1 MSTSGARHPVKGFER
16 IADALAES
24 GVECIFGVLGDDTG
38 PLIVATNER
47 GIRYIFARHEN
58 QAVAMADG
66 YSRAT
71 GRTGVVTVTGGP
83 GFSNAI
89 TAINSAYRG
98 KSRICVLVGTGNV
111 AEDDLESEAIRTT
124 PPVNWLKYFPQTAVL
139 DILGISSVKPAS
151 VNSAWQETH
160 RAMRKAASETVVL
173 VLPRDVLEGAVDH
186 APMLEPRPAGLGQAR
201 QISNTAPQVP
211 LYCGGEA
218 PTDTVGVLHETSHA
232 SGPGVTAAGVDAAAG
247 LNKEPVAPRAEQI
260 SAVADVLQETWAI
273 NRPLI
278 LAGRGALDAGTE
290 SALRR
295 LGELTGA
302 LMATTL
308 HANALFHGDP
318 YNVGICG
325 TYASPVASE
334 LIPQADCVLVFGAGL
349 NGLTTYKNTL
359 FPKAMIIQVDTD
371 PAAFG
376 RFVDVEMEI
385 AADTRLTAEMLV
397 AELERRAHA
406 VEGFRS
412 GEVRDLIKG
421 FQPRH
426 GVQDKSGSGMIDPRI
441 LMIELD
447 RILPRSRILCADG
460 GQQARFAIRYVH
472 VEKSRNFLQASDAGA
487 IGLGMGS
494 AIGAAVSRPGEVV
507 LAAIGDAS
515 MMMTL
520 GDLET
525 AIRLRLPILV
535 VVSNDE
541 ALGSEVNFLSEQ
553 GLPTEVALTPSPS
566 FAAIAQSMGG
576 QAATVR
582 SPDDLSV
589 VERWLQESPGG
600 PLVLDCRINPEIRA
614 HVL

>member
-1 MSTSGARHPVKGFER
+1 MSTSGAQQPPKGFER

-38 PLIVATNER
+38 PLIVATSER

-89 TAINSAYRG
+89 TAINSAHRG

-111 AEDDLESEAIRTT
+111 AEDDLEPDTIRST
-124 PPVNWLKYFPQTAVL
+124 PPASWLKFFPQTAVSAL
-139 DILGISSVKPAS
+139 LGIASVKPAS
-151 VNSAWQETH
+151 VNSAWQDTH
-160 RAMRKAASETVVL
+160 LAMRKAASGAVVL
-173 VLPRDVLEGAVDH
+173 VLPRDVLEGRVEDESKVSVPSSTATGAD
-186 APMLEPRPAGLGQAR
+186 ANTGL
-201 QISNTAPQVP
+201 
-211 LYCGGEA
+211 
-218 PTDTVGVLHETSHA
+218 
-232 SGPGVTAAGVDAAAG
+232 
-247 LNKEPVAPRAEQI
+247 KEPVAPQAEQI
-260 SAVADVLQETWAI
+260 SAVADLLQETWAI

-278 LAGRGALDAGTE
+278 LAGRGALGAGAE
-290 SALRR
+290 SALKR

-308 HANALFHGDP
+308 HANALFQGDP

-349 NGLTTYKNTL
+349 NSLTTYKNTL
-359 FPKAMIIQVDTD
+359 FPKAMVIQVDTD

-376 RFVDVEMEI
+376 RFVDVEVAI
-385 AADTRLTAEMLV
+385 GADTRLTAEMLV

-406 VEGFRS
+406 AEGFRS
-412 GEVRDLIKG
+412 PEQRDLIAN
-421 FQPRH
+421 FRPDH
-426 GVQDKSGSGMIDPRI
+426 GVQDKSGAGMIDPRM

-447 RILPRSRILCADG
+447 RILPRQRILCADG
-460 GQQARFAIRYVH
+460 GQQARFAIRYIG
-472 VEKSRNFLQASDAGA
+472 VERARNFLQASDAGA

-494 AIGAAVSRPGEVV
+494 AIGAAVARPGEVV

-515 MMMTL
+515 MMMAL

-566 FAAIAQSMGG
+566 FAAIAESMGA

-582 SPDDLSV
+582 SPDDLRV
-589 VERWLQESPGG
+589 VERWLQESPGV

-614 HVL
+614 HFL